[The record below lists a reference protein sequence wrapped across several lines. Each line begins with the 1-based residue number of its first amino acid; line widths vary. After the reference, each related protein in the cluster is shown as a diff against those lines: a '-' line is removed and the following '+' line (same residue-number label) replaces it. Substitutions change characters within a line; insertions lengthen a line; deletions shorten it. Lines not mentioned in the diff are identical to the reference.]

1 VSLLAALERIAEQQ
15 QKTLATIQRNGFVF
29 DDIGA
34 EPGNWQHLAF
44 SIYIDICEVDTIARA
59 ALEEHKAEATR

>member
-1 VSLLAALERIAEQQ
+1 MSAQRALEVIATKQRESLQM
-15 QKTLATIQRNGFVF
+15 IQRNGFVF

-44 SIYIDICEVDTIARA
+44 TLYTTVCEVDAIARA
-59 ALEEHKAEATR
+59 ALSEIEAYG